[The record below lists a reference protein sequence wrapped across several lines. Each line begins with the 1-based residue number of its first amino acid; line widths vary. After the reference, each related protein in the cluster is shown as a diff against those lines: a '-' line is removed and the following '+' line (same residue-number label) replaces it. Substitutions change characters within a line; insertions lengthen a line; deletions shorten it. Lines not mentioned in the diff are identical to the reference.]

1 MKNIETSRPCALSLL
16 LVLAFVSSFSMAAD
30 EPPPQAPGYGALP
43 YSPPKPGSYT
53 LPSLGEAADGQVLE
67 SNGQPATLHQLY
79 AGRMVLL
86 SFIYATCDDANGCPL
101 ATMVL
106 HRIQSALKGRPEL
119 NSCHCRLTC

>member
-1 MKNIETSRPCALSLL
+1 MMKTETCRRCTLSLL
-16 LVLAFVSSFSMAAD
+16 LVLALASSFSVAAD
-30 EPPPQAPGYGALP
+30 EPPSQAPGYGALP

-53 LPSLGEAADGQVLE
+53 LPSMGEAADGQVLE
-67 SNGQPATLHQLY
+67 SSGQPVTLHQLY

-106 HRIQSALKGRPEL
+106 HRIQSALEGQGR
-119 NSCHCRLTC
+119 